1 MPDLTTEYMGL
12 KLKNPIIAGSC
23 GLTNST
29 DSIKKLEDNGA
40 AAVVLKSLFEEQI
53 LMEMDSLQSDHTIH
67 AEEAEYIRGY
77 TRQHNLD
84 QYLNLVSGA
93 KKAVSIPVIASINC
107 VSAAEWTSFA
117 KRLQDSGA
125 DGLELNMYIMPGD
138 IKQGSEDIEKIY
150 FDIVNKVNED
160 VSIPIAIKI
169 GFYFT
174 SMAKMIYDL
183 SVRNVSAIVMF
194 NRFHRPDIDL
204 YKLELTSADIF
215 STPQENVLPLRWIGM
230 LSDEVKCDLAATT
243 GIHDGHTVLKNLL
256 AGASAVQIVTAIY
269 HNGPEVIG
277 KMLEQI
283 EEWMNKRNYPA
294 VKEIIGKLSQGN
306 IKNPAMYERSQF
318 MKYFSSA

>member
-1 MPDLTTEYMGL
+1 
-12 KLKNPIIAGSC
+12 
-23 GLTNST
+23 
-29 DSIKKLEDNGA
+29 
-40 AAVVLKSLFEEQI
+40 
-53 LMEMDSLQSDHTIH
+53 
-67 AEEAEYIRGY
+67 
-77 TRQHNLD
+77 
-84 QYLNLVSGA
+84 
-93 KKAVSIPVIASINC
+93 
-107 VSAAEWTSFA
+107 
-117 KRLQDSGA
+117 
-125 DGLELNMYIMPGD
+125 
-138 IKQGSEDIEKIY
+138 
-150 FDIVNKVNED
+150 
-160 VSIPIAIKI
+160 
-169 GFYFT
+169 
-174 SMAKMIYDL
+174 MAKMIYDL
-183 SVRNVSAIVMF
+183 SVTNVSAIVMF

-277 KMLEQI
+277 KMLDQI